1 VIKHPFLSA
10 ALLPICLFGTAA
22 YGAIPQ
28 YLPAEAQWCL
38 NQGCIELE
46 IPKTVEQF
54 QKGLMQRPAL
64 GPWRGMWFRFE
75 QAQRVGFW
83 MHKCIVPLDLVFI
96 RDGKIVEIKANLP
109 PCLNLPCPNYFPIE
123 PVTDVIEL
131 QAGRAEELG
140 LKLGMPAIPIQD
152 LKVQGA
158 NHQLRQRPD

>member
-46 IPKTVEQF
+46 IPKTFDQYVR
-54 QKGLMQRPAL
+54 GLSYRPSL
-64 GPWRGMWFRFE
+64 GLWRGMWFRFAE
-75 QAQRVGFW
+75 ARVVPFN
-83 MHKCIVPLDLVFI
+83 MYKCQSLDLVFI
-96 RDGKIVEIKANLP
+96 RDGKIVDIKANLP